1 MATTKAADSRDN
13 RESVAPALPGR
24 VLLVDDQQELRRL
37 LERALVKA
45 GHDVVSAGNGREAI
59 ALARQSRFDLVISDV
74 QMPLMTGIEL
84 LRKLRH
90 HQPDLPVV
98 LISGVFELAPDQS
111 LADIGA
117 FAILSKPFPFEE
129 LHEVAL
135 RALGGGT
142 AESCRCHRAR

>member
-1 MATTKAADSRDN
+1 M
-13 RESVAPALPGR
+13 
-24 VLLVDDQQELRRL
+24 VDDEPLLRSL
-37 LERALVKA
+37 LSRAFA
-45 GHDVVSAGNGREAI
+45 RADFEVVEAASGTA
-59 ALARQSRFDLVISDV
+59 ALQLLCAEHFDLVISDV
-74 QMPLMTGIEL
+74 QMPFMTGIEL

-135 RALGGGT
+135 RALGSREVPLPSRT
-142 AESCRCHRAR
+142 VNSSY

>member
-1 MATTKAADSRDN
+1 MAEVPLAATRAQP
-13 RESVAPALPGR
+13 RFR
-24 VLLVDDQQELRRL
+24 LLMVDDEPLLRSL
-37 LERALVKA
+37 LSRAFA
-45 GHDVVSAGNGREAI
+45 RADFEVVEAASGPA
-59 ALARQSRFDLVISDV
+59 ALQLLCAEQFDLVISDV

-90 HQPDLPVV
+90 DQPDLPVV

-135 RALGGGT
+135 RALGGREVPLASRT
-142 AESCRCHRAR
+142 VNSSY